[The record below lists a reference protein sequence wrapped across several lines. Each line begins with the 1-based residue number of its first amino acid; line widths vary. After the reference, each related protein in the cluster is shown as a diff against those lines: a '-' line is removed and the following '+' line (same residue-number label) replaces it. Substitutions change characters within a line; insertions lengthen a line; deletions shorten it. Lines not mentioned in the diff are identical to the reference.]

1 MGMTGYFLA
10 AAPEEIQQVQRGD
23 LPVSRLIY
31 RPNQKKLDVDKTW
44 HAIHYLLS
52 NKLAKDDEDIL
63 CRVVFSR
70 PVSQEDLGMGPAT
83 FLTSDEVKQAAESLS
98 QIQMEQFRQVFD
110 LKEMLRE
117 EIYPVMENDVEE
129 EFFQYVWDGFQSLRM
144 FFQPAGR
151 GKVCIVLFIIRK
163 KIPRF
168 SFDGNLGIFNERI
181 FKPAEEGRCR
191 WELASVRCP

>member
-83 FLTSDEVKQAAESLS
+83 FLTSDEVQQAAESLS
-98 QIQMEQFRQVFD
+98 QIQMEQFRQMFD

-129 EFFQYVWDGFQSLRM
+129 EFFPYVWDGFQSLQV
-144 FFQPAGR
+144 FFQQAAGEE
-151 GKVCIVLFIIRK
+151 KCVLFYL
-163 KIPRF
+163 
-168 SFDGNLGIFNERI
+168 S
-181 FKPAEEGRCR
+181 
-191 WELASVRCP
+191 